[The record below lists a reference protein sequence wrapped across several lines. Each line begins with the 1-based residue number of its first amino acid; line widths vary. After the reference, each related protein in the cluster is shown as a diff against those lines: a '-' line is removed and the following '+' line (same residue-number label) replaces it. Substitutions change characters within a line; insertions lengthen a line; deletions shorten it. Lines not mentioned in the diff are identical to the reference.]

1 MSPNPYPLFSVS
13 QPDKPE
19 LLKIKIRML
28 TRLYL
33 KDTCPFTAEAVA
45 RHVSALLACPK
56 YINNAEQ
63 RCQLRKLEMHWRC
76 LAWIGSSPP

>member
-13 QPDKPE
+13 QFDKPE
-19 LLKIKIRML
+19 QIKVKIRML

-33 KDTCPFTAEAVA
+33 KEPCPFTAEAVA
-45 RHVSALLACPK
+45 THVRAILASPK
-56 YINNAEQ
+56 YIDSPEQ

-76 LAWIGSSPP
+76 LAWVDTSS